1 MAQINFTALARQRD
15 DMRLTN
21 KQIADLKGLSES
33 TVSRILRGET
43 KDPSFEAVAAICDVL
58 NVSLDTLVG
67 KGLEDV
73 VIAEESVSGMTS
85 AIRLMRDHIAR
96 IVAHVR
102 SVEHE
107 KDISFMRTIEL
118 LREQL
123 TFRTRLFTGS
133 VVLNV
138 LLFIALMALLIYD
151 ILHPAMGL
159 FH

>member
-21 KQIADLKGLSES
+21 KQIADIKGLSES

-73 VIAEESVSGMTS
+73 IIPENSVTGMTS
-85 AIRLMRDHIAR
+85 AICLMRDHIAR

-107 KDISFMRTIEL
+107 KDVSFMRTIEM

-123 TFRTRLFTGS
+123 SFRTKFLTGS
-133 VVLNV
+133 IALNV
-138 LLFIALMALLIYD
+138 LLFIALATVLIYD
-151 ILHPAMGL
+151 VLHPAMGM